1 MPKKIMISVGEPSG
15 DLHAARLLEA
25 LNQRPDPPH
34 CFGMGGERMR
44 QAGFEVLVGIEKMA
58 VMGLVEVIRNFST
71 LYGVL
76 REMRNQM
83 REQRPDLLILVDYP
97 GFNMLLAKTAK
108 RLGVPVLYYISP
120 KIWVWRERRIYK
132 IARLVDHMALIFPF
146 ELSYYERV
154 GLPAT
159 YVGHPLV
166 GQVGCGEERAVVCNR
181 LGLDP
186 DRSVVGLFPGSRRSE
201 VQALLPEMVEM
212 ACLLSRQQP
221 DTQFLLSKVAELPD
235 ELYSAIDEHRD
246 LIRLVEGDAHC
257 TIHACD
263 AIVTASGT
271 VTLEMALL
279 DRPMVV
285 VYRMAPFSYAI
296 ISRMLKTPWVSLVNI
311 IAGRAVVAELL
322 QEHASAK
329 TMLDHLLPILQ
340 RGDARNTM
348 LQGLAEVREA
358 LGEGASAERLADL
371 VAEMV
376 A

>member
-58 VMGLVEVIRNFST
+58 GMGLVEVIRNFST

-120 KIWVWRERRIYK
+120 KIWVWRQGRIHK
-132 IARLVDHMALIFPF
+132 IAKRVDHMALIFPF
-146 ELSYYERV
+146 EQQYYQQV

-166 GQVGCGEERAVVCNR
+166 GEVACAATVAEARLR

-186 DRSVVGLFPGSRRSE
+186 ERPVLGLFPGSRRGE
-201 VQALLPEMVEM
+201 VSALLPE
-212 ACLLSRQQP
+212 LLESARRLSQQQP
-221 DTQFLLSKVAELPD
+221 ELQFLLSQAPELSD
-235 ELYSAIDEHRD
+235 ELFESAMGLDNLHR
-246 LIRLVEGDAHC
+246 IKGEAHC
-257 TIHACD
+257 AIHACD
-263 AIVTASGT
+263 AVVTASGT

-285 VYRMAPFSYAI
+285 IYRMAPLSYAI
-296 ISRMLKTPWVSLVNI
+296 LSRLIRTRWVSLVNI
-311 IAGRAVVAELL
+311 VAEREVVPELL
-322 QEHASAK
+322 QE
-329 TMLDHLLPILQ
+329 Q
-340 RGDARNTM
+340 
-348 LQGLAEVREA
+348 
-358 LGEGASAERLADL
+358 ASAEVICGAITPLLSESPQRTAMLEGLAQVRERLGSGNSAARLADL
-371 VAEMV
+371 VEEMV
-376 A
+376 L